1 MKALIFAASL
11 LLAGAANAQ
20 PCATPASV
28 VEKVQANVP
37 AAKVIAEMTGAQAQD
52 IIGKF
57 NALPPASDE
66 KADSVTVMYAN
77 GLPTVL
83 FILHLGG
90 CVVITG
96 EIPVPVFLAWTGR
109 GA

>member
-1 MKALIFAASL
+1 MKALILAASL
-11 LLAGAANAQ
+11 LIAGAANAQ
-20 PCATPASV
+20 TCETPASV
-28 VEKVQANVP
+28 VGEVRANVP
-37 AAKVIAEMTGAQAQD
+37 AAKVIAEMSGDQAQ
-52 IIGKF
+52 IIISKF

-66 KADSVTVMYAN
+66 RAESVTVMYAS

-83 FILHLGG
+83 FILHLAG

-96 EIPVPVFLAWTGR
+96 EVPVPVFLAWTGR